1 MQCSQWS
8 DALGARPG
16 RLGLRK
22 EGQINPIRS
31 KYYVR
36 LPLPSRRQNL
46 QEPFRA
52 IMEPRER
59 LISLWMT
66 Q

>member
-1 MQCSQWS
+1 MQSSQWS
-8 DALGARPG
+8 DALGARPR
-16 RLGLRK
+16 RLGLRR
-22 EGQINPIRS
+22 EGQINQTRS
-31 KYYVR
+31 EHHVR

-66 Q
+66 H